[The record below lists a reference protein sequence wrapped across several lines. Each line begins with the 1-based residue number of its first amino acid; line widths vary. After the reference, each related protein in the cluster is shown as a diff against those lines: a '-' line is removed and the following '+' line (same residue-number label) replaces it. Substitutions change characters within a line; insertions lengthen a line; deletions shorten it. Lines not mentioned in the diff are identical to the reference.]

1 MARAVGAKNPY
12 LWPKINGFHT
22 QGALDQAL
30 RHLKNDKIWYV
41 TEKIDGSNV
50 CLSTQGWIASRN
62 NIIGMRGMETCKF
75 QGVEIKK
82 TDIERLFYQM
92 DNLKAKLKLVHLDNV
107 EFELL
112 LYGEL
117 ILRGTGSSAQ
127 DLYNYRKKNRNPGDF
142 YCFGIGL
149 VLPENISL
157 PRIFKNGTLN
167 KEGKENCFLVPM
179 SIHLSQLLTEF
190 DIAHPAV
197 IMSGRL
203 CDILD
208 DEKLVADIVGK
219 EVEGYVLN
227 GIEGEG
233 LLKIKCIENTL
244 DNVQYRE
251 RIVKVIEI
259 IEKLN

>member
-1 MARAVGAKNPY
+1 
-12 LWPKINGFHT
+12 
-22 QGALDQAL
+22 
-30 RHLKNDKIWYV
+30 
-41 TEKIDGSNV
+41 
-50 CLSTQGWIASRN
+50 
-62 NIIGMRGMETCKF
+62 
-75 QGVEIKK
+75 
-82 TDIERLFYQM
+82 
-92 DNLKAKLKLVHLDNV
+92 
-107 EFELL
+107 
-112 LYGEL
+112 
-117 ILRGTGSSAQ
+117 
-127 DLYNYRKKNRNPGDF
+127 
-142 YCFGIGL
+142 
-149 VLPENISL
+149 
-157 PRIFKNGTLN
+157 
-167 KEGKENCFLVPM
+167 M

-251 RIVKVIEI
+251 RIVKVVKI